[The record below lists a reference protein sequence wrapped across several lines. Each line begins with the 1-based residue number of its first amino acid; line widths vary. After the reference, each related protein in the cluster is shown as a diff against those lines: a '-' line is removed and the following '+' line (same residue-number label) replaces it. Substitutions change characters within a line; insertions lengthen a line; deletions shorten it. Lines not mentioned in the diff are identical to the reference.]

1 MATYNPGSLGI
12 KAPSGGFQQGGWYNG
27 RQYWGGTLSE
37 PGQIHPSS
45 DQQGAGQ
52 DVSKEVVQQTNP
64 ANWDYIQ
71 QQKQQAQQKP
81 VTPAYTPPP
90 QAQPQPQPT
99 PTGGGGGATLPPP
112 APAINLNDVYKNLYA
127 SSGISGVEQSIA
139 ELEKQLTAMSEGYN
153 KATSNINDNPFL
165 SEATR
170 VGRNQKLNI
179 DYQNSAKTLQDQLM
193 AKKND
198 IATKKADIETQLN
211 IKMKQFDID
220 SELARQAREQFNMLL
235 SSGALDGA
243 TGEDIA
249 NITRSTGISSSMIY
263 SAVNARKQKDLQT
276 STIQYD
282 DGTNQGFAVINTQT
296 GEIISKQVVAPSK
309 PSAPKAVT
317 DSEKK
322 SYYMNAL
329 REDASKGAVLSQV
342 FNAYSGF
349 LEPDLIYQLYNSSSK
364 YGADTGDYNKLV
376 KSYGLKPLASEQPT
390 SY

>member
-1 MATYNPGSLGI
+1 MATYTPQSLGI
-12 KAPSGGFQQGGWYNG
+12 NVSGFGNG
-27 RQYWGGTLSE
+27 AWIGSRMLWNGTLSE
-37 PGQIHPSS
+37 AGQIHPDSGM
-45 DQQGAGQ
+45 QGAGQ

-71 QQKQQAQQKP
+71 KQKQQAQQKP
-81 VTPAYTPPP
+81 ATPAYTAP
-90 QAQPQPQPT
+90 QGQGT
-99 PTGGGGGATLPPP
+99 GGGTGGGGGAILP
-112 APAINLNDVYKNLYA
+112 APAPVINLNDIYKNLYA
-127 SSGISGVEQSIA
+127 SSGITGVEQSIA
-139 ELEKQLTAMSEGYN
+139 ELEKQLTGMSEGYN

-193 AKKND
+193 SKKND
-198 IATKKADIETQLN
+198 ISTKKADIETQLN
-211 IKMKQFDID
+211 IQMKQFDID
-220 SELARQAREQFNMLL
+220 SEVARQAREQFNMLL

-243 TGEDIA
+243 TGDDIA

-282 DGTNQGFAVINTQT
+282 DGTNQGFAIINSQT
-296 GEIISKQVVAPSK
+296 GEIISRQVVAPSK
-309 PSAPKAVT
+309 PAAAKATT
-317 DSEKK
+317 DSEEK

-329 REDASKGAVLSQV
+329 REDASSGAVLSQV
-342 FNAYSGF
+342 FNTYSGF

-376 KSYGLKPLASEQPT
+376 KSYGLKPLASE
-390 SY
+390 